1 MPRRSFSLCCLYSI
15 VSARLLQVSHLINLF
30 NHMLSE
36 QTIHYFMIYLCQ
48 LFRMQGINSLYIGI
62 PAVQSVLD
70 QVRRVL
76 IHVIIDALVDIRI
89 YVILLCGK
97 LIVVIIQARCA
108 GVLRPLLRGKLMHLA
123 LALIE
128 YIIDIRAGAS
138 QLRAHNHSRKFQRVS
153 EISAGIIMESIHG
166 LAVLVLADIVGAAFN
181 TVLLIQVVLKI
192 NRIDL
197 LLRLLSSNRWQ
208 LSL

>member
-15 VSARLLQVSHLINLF
+15 VFARLLQVSHLINLF

-36 QTIHYFMIYLCQ
+36 QTIHYFLIYLCQ

-76 IHVIIDALVDIRI
+76 IHVIIDALVDISI

-97 LIVVIIQARCA
+97 LLVLLIQARFARC
-108 GVLRPLLRGKLMHLA
+108 LRPLLRGTLLHLA
-123 LALIE
+123 LALI
-128 YIIDIRAGAS
+128 A
-138 QLRAHNHSRKFQRVS
+138 
-153 EISAGIIMESIHG
+153 
-166 LAVLVLADIVGAAFN
+166 
-181 TVLLIQVVLKI
+181 
-192 NRIDL
+192 
-197 LLRLLSSNRWQ
+197 
-208 LSL
+208 LSLIHL